1 MSHRLSTIKNAD
13 HIIVLNAD
21 RKGIIEQGNHE
32 QLIDLNGK
40 YKRLLEMQRRDI
52 EINECI
58 NLFLNFDY
66 NLILIK
72 LN

>member
-52 EINECI
+52 EINE
-58 NLFLNFDY
+58 
-66 NLILIK
+66 
-72 LN
+72 